1 METAVA
7 PVLTTGCTGA
17 SIAHRCDTIVA
28 PSGRCR
34 RRSIDFV
41 QMAPRLPFL
50 SSALNLVHARWGGV
64 AGKRSLAIASA
75 PESPMAYC
83 KVFLDGDGVRWAAC
97 PHLAGEGTDAVP
109 LGFSFTSQH
118 GERRALDGVLAD
130 CVSWEDFDDHEWREL
145 LMASR
150 AVRPRKPRSSRRFN
164 RYEPEPTRRARK

>member
-1 METAVA
+1 MRSKSHEFVPTA
-7 PVLTTGCTGA
+7 PGL
-17 SIAHRCDTIVA
+17 
-28 PSGRCR
+28 
-34 RRSIDFV
+34 
-41 QMAPRLPFL
+41 LFL
-50 SSALNLVHARWGGV
+50 SPALTFGTQDGV
-64 AGKRSLAIASA
+64 GWPGNEVLAIASA
-75 PESPMAYC
+75 LESPMAYC

-150 AVRPRKPRSSRRFN
+150 AVRPRKPRTSRRYN

>member
-1 METAVA
+1 MRSKIVRTR
-7 PVLTTGCTGA
+7 TDGTGLALPEFGTQPSVRDTG
-17 SIAHRCDTIVA
+17 R
-28 PSGRCR
+28 
-34 RRSIDFV
+34 
-41 QMAPRLPFL
+41 
-50 SSALNLVHARWGGV
+50 V
-64 AGKRSLAIASA
+64 AGERSLAIASA
-75 PESPMAYC
+75 LESPMAYC

-150 AVRPRKPRSSRRFN
+150 AVRPRKPRTSRRYN

>member
-1 METAVA
+1 V
-7 PVLTTGCTGA
+7 
-17 SIAHRCDTIVA
+17 
-28 PSGRCR
+28 
-34 RRSIDFV
+34 
-41 QMAPRLPFL
+41 
-50 SSALNLVHARWGGV
+50 
-64 AGKRSLAIASA
+64 LAIASA
-75 PESPMAYC
+75 LESPMAYC

-150 AVRPRKPRSSRRFN
+150 AVRPRKPRTSRRFN

>member
-1 METAVA
+1 
-7 PVLTTGCTGA
+7 L
-17 SIAHRCDTIVA
+17 
-28 PSGRCR
+28 
-34 RRSIDFV
+34 
-41 QMAPRLPFL
+41 LFL
-50 SSALNLVHARWGGV
+50 SSALNLESH
-64 AGKRSLAIASA
+64 GKVGWLGRAVLAIASA

-150 AVRPRKPRSSRRFN
+150 SVRPRKPRTSRRYN
-164 RYEPEPTRRARK
+164 RYQPEPTGRARRP

>member
-1 METAVA
+1 MSRY
-7 PVLTTGCTGA
+7 G
-17 SIAHRCDTIVA
+17 HRACSPEVGTQSRV
-28 PSGRCR
+28 RVCE
-34 RRSIDFV
+34 
-41 QMAPRLPFL
+41 L
-50 SSALNLVHARWGGV
+50 GG
-64 AGKRSLAIASA
+64 GKKRDGIASA
-75 PESPMAYC
+75 LESPMAYC

-150 AVRPRKPRSSRRFN
+150 AVRPRKPRTSRRFN

>member
-1 METAVA
+1 MEKE
-7 PVLTTGCTGA
+7 
-17 SIAHRCDTIVA
+17 RE
-28 PSGRCR
+28 
-34 RRSIDFV
+34 
-41 QMAPRLPFL
+41 
-50 SSALNLVHARWGGV
+50 
-64 AGKRSLAIASA
+64 RSLAIASA
-75 PESPMAYC
+75 LESPMAYC

-150 AVRPRKPRSSRRFN
+150 AVRPRKPRTSRRFN